1 MARDEG
7 LEELVREELGG
18 ESGVSEKCMFGGIA
32 WLLEGNLLCAASDRG
47 LLVRLG
53 KGADGWA
60 VAAPGITSAVMAGR
74 SLDGWVRA
82 SPDAFGDD
90 AVRRRLF
97 DSALAFV
104 RTLPAK

>member
-7 LEELVREELGG
+7 LEELVREELGQPAG
-18 ESGVSEKCMFGGIA
+18 LFETRMFGGIA
-32 WLLEGNLLCAASDRG
+32 WLLGGNLLCAASDRG

-60 VAAPGITSAVMAGR
+60 LATPGIAAAVMGGR
-74 SLDGWVRA
+74 SMDGWVRA

-90 AVRRRLF
+90 TLRRRLVE
-97 DSALAFV
+97 SAVALV
-104 RTLPAK
+104 RTLPPK